1 MQENRKAVKMLT
13 DDFLWWAKFREE
25 TKHYLYNSE
34 YRTVCEIHARLFEHP
49 VNYPCKCNPSVI
61 QLYIDEIN
69 AEFIKL

>member
-1 MQENRKAVKMLT
+1 MPNIKMLT
-13 DDFLWWAKFREE
+13 DDFLWWSKFREE

-34 YRTVCEIHARLFEHP
+34 YRMVCEIHARLFEHP

-61 QLYIDEIN
+61 QMYIDEIN